1 MALPADSPT
10 PVGPSSRYL
19 DERPDEQMRAT
30 ALVSGSETYLAAGC
44 AACHQFDAPLADGQV
59 SLAGLADRFGLAEL
73 DDYLVRPKPPMP
85 PFTGTAQE
93 RRLLSIYLLE
103 SSL

>member
-1 MALPADSPT
+1 MSVTDKA
-10 PVGPSSRYL
+10 G
-19 DERPDEQMRAT
+19 ERRWPPPEAGRDRRT
-30 ALVSGSETYLAAGC
+30 GC